1 MAINLFVDKGILPND
16 DVLRVRKKVKTI
28 IMHPELNTYFKEANK
43 NYNERDLVSREGK
56 ILRPD
61 RINVVENNTAVIID
75 YKTGVFNE
83 QNERQIKEY
92 KKALEDIGYTVT
104 KTILVYTNESLTIK
118 NV

>member
-1 MAINLFVDKGILPND
+1 M
-16 DVLRVRKKVKTI
+16 
-28 IMHPELNTYFKEANK
+28 
-43 NYNERDLVSREGK
+43 
-56 ILRPD
+56 
-61 RINVVENNTAVIID
+61 VENNTAVIID

-83 QNERQIKEY
+83 QNERQVKEY

>member
-1 MAINLFVDKGILPND
+1 
-16 DVLRVRKKVKTI
+16 
-28 IMHPELNTYFKEANK
+28 MHPELNTYFKEANK

-92 KKALEDIGYTVT
+92 KKAFLY
-104 KTILVYTNESLTIK
+104 SLIWRSFCSLNTP
-118 NV
+118 VL